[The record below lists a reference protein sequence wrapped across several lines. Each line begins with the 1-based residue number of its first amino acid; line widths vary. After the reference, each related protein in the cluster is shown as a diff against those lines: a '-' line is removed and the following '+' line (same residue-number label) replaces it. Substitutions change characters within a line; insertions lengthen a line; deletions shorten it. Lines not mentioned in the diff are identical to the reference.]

1 MDALI
6 DAAPVRAPGV
16 WIVGGAVRDHLLG
29 IEPRELDLV
38 VEGDAVALAREIGEL
53 VAVHE
58 RFGTATVIVDGR
70 VVDLASART
79 ERYPRPGALPE
90 VVLHASIEEDL
101 RRRDFT
107 VNAIAVHT
115 ADGAEAAVEG
125 AREDLENGV
134 LRVLHSLSF
143 RDDPTRMLR
152 LTRYASRLGLAIS
165 PETGAL
171 IDPILLATVSGH
183 RIGTEILL
191 GLQEDHPELFL
202 DALDRLGLAAAV
214 IHPDFTPC
222 VEDVEELTAAALAL
236 PDVRADIAALAA
248 CCIDVPLDALRG
260 QAEDLGFDALE
271 RDVLVACVE
280 RQAEVGLALDRRP
293 SRADLYRLLRRER
306 PEVVL
311 LAGVR
316 GSITEA
322 MEWLLDVRHVR
333 SDVSGDELVAA
344 GLSGPAVGE
353 ALERATIAAIEG
365 RGPEEQRAAAL
376 GTS

>member
-6 DAAPVRAPGV
+6 EAAPVRAPGV

-38 VEGDAVALAREIGEL
+38 VEGDALALARQIGEL

-58 RFGTATVIVDGR
+58 RFGTATVMVDGR
-70 VVDLASART
+70 IVDLAGART

-90 VVLHASIEEDL
+90 VLLNATIDEDL

-107 VNAIAVHT
+107 INAMAVHT
-115 ADGAEAAVEG
+115 ADGAEVSVEG
-125 AREDLENGV
+125 AREDLAAGV
-134 LRVLHSLSF
+134 LRVLHPLSF
-143 RDDPTRMLR
+143 QDDPTRMLR
-152 LTRYASRLGLAIS
+152 LARYASRLGLAVS

-171 IDPILLATVSGH
+171 IDPMLLADVSGH
-183 RIGTEILL
+183 RIGSELLL
-191 GLQEDHPELFL
+191 GLQEEHPELFL
-202 DALDRLGLAAAV
+202 NALDRLGLATAV
-214 IHPDFTPC
+214 IHPAFEANID
-222 VEDVEELTAAALAL
+222 DVEELSAAALAL
-236 PDVRADIAALAA
+236 PDLRADIAALAA
-248 CCIDVPLDALRG
+248 CCIDVPLEALRL
-260 QAEDLGFDALE
+260 QADDLGLDATE
-271 RDVLVACVE
+271 REILLACVE
-280 RQAEVGLALDRRP
+280 RQAEIGLALDRRP
-293 SRADLYRLLRRER
+293 GRADLYRLLRRER

-322 MEWLLDVRHVR
+322 MEWLIDVRHVR
-333 SDVSGDELVAA
+333 SEVSGDALVAA

-365 RGPEEQRAAAL
+365 RGPDEQLAAAL
-376 GTS
+376 GAP